1 MTMKFVVASDSYKES
16 CTAKEASLAMEK
28 GIKRVFP
35 KASVV
40 HAPMAD
46 GGEGTTQALVEST
59 NGKYVTKE
67 VQDPLGNMVTAD
79 IGILGDGKTAVIEMA
94 NASGI
99 HLVPKEKR
107 NPLSTSTFG
116 TGELIKHCL
125 DMGINH
131 IILGI
136 GGSATNDGGMGM
148 AKALGVRFLNSS
160 GESLSEGGGQLGDLS
175 KIDTSNIDSRLK
187 DSLISVAS
195 DVSNPLCGSDGASNV
210 FGPQKGATPEMIKEL
225 DENLQHYDSIIQKDL
240 NKNIGEIPGSGAAGG
255 LGAGLIAFTNCEL
268 QPGIELVT
276 EYAGLKEKLA
286 DADYCFTGEGQIDFQ
301 TKFGKTPYGVM
312 KAAKEVDENIKVVAI
327 AGSVGEGVEELYE
340 EGFDGVFSTIPEP
353 QSLDELLANGEEN
366 ITKTVESVCR
376 LIK

>member
-1 MTMKFVVASDSYKES
+1 MKFVVASDSYKES

-35 KASVV
+35 KANVV

-67 VQDPLGNMVTAD
+67 VQDPLGNTIKAD
-79 IGILGDGKTAVIEMA
+79 IGVLGDGKTAVIEMA

-175 KIDTSNIDSRLK
+175 KIDISNIDSRLK

-195 DVSNPLCGSDGASNV
+195 DVSNPLCGSNGASNV
-210 FGPQKGATPEMIKEL
+210 FGPQKGATPEVIKEL

-312 KAAKEVDENIKVVAI
+312 KAAKEVDEDIKVVAI

-366 ITKTVESVCR
+366 ITKTVESICR